1 MKKQHALSV
10 ETQKRI
16 KLLSKE
22 DFQIYQK
29 IEHYVFQ
36 HYANPIKAN
45 IVLEKALELIEQHQI
60 IVKKN
65 MKETVSFIEKK
76 ESMKDLYQKKK
87 EEAITKY
94 TISGL
99 WQTMS
104 SYIVLLFV
112 KELMTNHYLIH
123 FSIDLLIAVIAFY
136 ITFYQLKGQYHL
148 ITSFQ
153 LSYKAFVVVL
163 ISFAMSFIIAILTAH
178 QPFDITFLIL
188 VIGFITGKKIFEK
201 ELK

>member
-1 MKKQHALSV
+1 
-10 ETQKRI
+10 
-16 KLLSKE
+16 
-22 DFQIYQK
+22 
-29 IEHYVFQ
+29 
-36 HYANPIKAN
+36 
-45 IVLEKALELIEQHQI
+45 
-60 IVKKN
+60 
-65 MKETVSFIEKK
+65 
-76 ESMKDLYQKKK
+76 MKDLYQKKK

-153 LSYKAFVVVL
+153 LSYKAFVVVM
-163 ISFAMSFIIAILTAH
+163 ISFAVSLIIAILTAH